1 MTVSHTGRYHEM
13 QDQIDMKNP
22 LDIHLQC
29 QRSLHLGGIHDFFY
43 ISCLRYLSADVSG
56 LDDIKLLCNMHSDK
70 MNIKKSNK
78 QTLNRST
85 DR

>member
-1 MTVSHTGRYHEM
+1 MTESHTGRYHEM

-43 ISCLRYLSADVSG
+43 ISYLRYLSADVPI
-56 LDDIKLLCNMHSDK
+56 LTYFAICTRIKWILKNQ
-70 MNIKKSNK
+70 INK
-78 QTLNRST
+78 L
-85 DR
+85 